1 MMTATPTMIQAM
13 TYMGLGFCDMD
24 ANSVQPLEDGKWRTV
39 RQRILGAFHS
49 AFASITPK
57 ITRLRRT
64 TWQSVNNVPPQLG
77 CILSLCCFCC
87 QEFYPGVAVRTSEKK

>member
-49 AFASITPK
+49 AFASITTAISGWREK
-57 ITRLRRT
+57 NFHVNSRT
-64 TWQSVNNVPPQLG
+64 TAIPLHGLVLRFRY
-77 CILSLCCFCC
+77 CL
-87 QEFYPGVAVRTSEKK
+87 